1 MGLLRKLALEV
12 IRMIDEGEF
21 NTDITDSE
29 LELISAIIHRPLTV
43 GREEAAKY
51 IGVSLSRFHELKDFG
66 IIAEPRKVR
75 GFKEKA
81 YYVSDLKKALL
92 AKEKAGL

>member
-1 MGLLRKLALEV
+1 MGILRKLAFEV
-12 IRMIDEGEF
+12 IRMIDAGEF

-29 LELISAIIHRPLTV
+29 IELISAIIHRPLTV

-81 YYVSDLKKALL
+81 YYVSDLKKSLEL
-92 AKEKAGL
+92 KAKHGL